1 MGPADLNPVIL
12 EPTMIT
18 RLGGIVFLTC
28 AVLAA
33 SAHTAFAQQT
43 LNLSWGYSMM
53 RTGRVATDILLIEHH
68 DLAFEFREFNVPA
81 IGVEWLVPIGNRY
94 EAGLGASFSRD
105 TVPTVHVG
113 VANSDGSP
121 IPRELRLRQMPI
133 ALTVRVLPLG
143 QSYSVQPYIGGG
155 VAMIRWSFSE
165 SGDFATAS
173 RRTIFR
179 GEEYT
184 ATGSAIGPVVLAGMR
199 AVTGDTLAF
208 GLEGRYQRARG
219 HFGPVFARQ
228 VDTDLDLGGWTLLG
242 TVGLRFGK

>member
-1 MGPADLNPVIL
+1 
-12 EPTMIT
+12 
-18 RLGGIVFLTC
+18 
-28 AVLAA
+28 
-33 SAHTAFAQQT
+33 
-43 LNLSWGYSMM
+43 MM

-105 TVPTVHVG
+105 TVPAVHVG
-113 VANSDGSP
+113 AVNSDGSP
-121 IPRELRLRQMPI
+121 IPRELRLQQMPI

-155 VAMIRWSFSE
+155 VALFRWQFAE

-179 GEEYT
+179 DEHYT
-184 ATGSAIGPVVLAGMR
+184 ARGNAIGPVVLGGMR
-199 AVTGDTLAF
+199 VVTGDRLAF

-219 HFGPVFARQ
+219 MFGPVFARQ
-228 VDTDLDLGGWTLLG
+228 LNPELDLGGWTLLG
-242 TVGLRFGK
+242 TGGLRFGR

>member
-1 MGPADLNPVIL
+1 MVKRL
-12 EPTMIT
+12 TWIT
-18 RLGGIVFLTC
+18 ALTC
-28 AVLAA
+28 AALALSPHPA
-33 SAHTAFAQQT
+33 LAQQT

-68 DLAFEFREFNVPA
+68 DLAFEFRDFNVPA

-94 EAGLGASFSRD
+94 EAGVGASLSRD

-113 VANSDGSP
+113 VFNSDGSP
-121 IPRELRLRQMPI
+121 IPRELRLRQMPL
-133 ALTVRVLPLG
+133 ALTARMLPLG

-155 VAMIRWSFSE
+155 LAFIRWRFSE
-165 SGDFATAS
+165 SGDFAAAS

-179 GEEYT
+179 DEEYT
-184 ATGSAIGPVVLAGMR
+184 ATGSALGPVVLAGLR

-219 HFGPVFARQ
+219 SFGPVFARV
-228 VDTDLDLGGWTLLG
+228 VDPDIDFGGWTMLVTAG
-242 TVGLRFGK
+242 MRFGG

>member
-1 MGPADLNPVIL
+1 MVN
-12 EPTMIT
+12 
-18 RLGGIVFLTC
+18 RLRCVRVLAC

-33 SAHTAFAQQT
+33 STHPAYAQQT
-43 LNLSWGYSMM
+43 VNLSWGYSMM
-53 RTGRVATDILLIEHH
+53 RTGRVPTDILLIEHN
-68 DLAFEFREFNVPA
+68 DLAFNFSDFNVPA
-81 IGVEWLVPIGNRY
+81 IGVEWLMPIGNLY

-113 VANSDGSP
+113 VVNSDGSA

-155 VAMIRWSFSE
+155 VAVINWHFSE
-165 SGDFATAS
+165 SGDFAAAT

-179 GEEYT
+179 GEKYS
-184 ATGSAIGPVVLAGMR
+184 ATGSAPGVTLLAGMR
-199 AVTGDTLAF
+199 AVTRDTYAF
-208 GLEGRYQRARG
+208 GIEARYQRARG

-228 VDTDLDLGGWTLLG
+228 VNPDLDLGGLTLLVTAG
-242 TVGLRFGK
+242 MRFGG